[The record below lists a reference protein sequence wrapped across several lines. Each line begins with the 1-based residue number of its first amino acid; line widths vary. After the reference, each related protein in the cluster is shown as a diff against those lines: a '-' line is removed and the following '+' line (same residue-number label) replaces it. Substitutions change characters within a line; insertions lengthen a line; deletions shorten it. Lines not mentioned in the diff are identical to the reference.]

1 MSELKATVVTLIY
14 NDVSSLLVSVESL
27 INQDYRNVEYL
38 IVDDSSAQ
46 VSSVV
51 LNEVFLKL
59 DLNSVDYKYIKNGT
73 NIGTVK
79 SFNKAILN
87 SSGDV
92 IIPLSPGDVF
102 VRDTSIGMIMSR
114 FSSGCVDLLT
124 YKSLEYL
131 SQPYDLGRK
140 FKQKYWHRRM
150 LNKSPHEILKY
161 ILSYGNIISGAATS
175 YRKDFLIDC
184 GLFDERYRLLEDYPF
199 YIKVLSFCNY
209 SYLDE
214 PIIHYQLG
222 GVSTS
227 GSSFLLRED
236 YAVLRSYVESCAQ
249 IEKFLRK
256 RFLVFYL
263 FSSNS
268 KIKTLCLYPAA
279 TVRMIFNKLMVML

>member
-27 INQDYRNVEYL
+27 INQDYRNFEYL

-59 DLNSVDYKYIKNGT
+59 DLNSVKYKYIKNGT

-92 IIPLSPGDVF
+92 IVPLSPGDVF
-102 VRDTSIGMIMSR
+102 VCDKSIGMIMSR
-114 FSSGCVDLLT
+114 FSSGCVDILT
-124 YKSLEYL
+124 YKSIEYL

-209 SYLDE
+209 SYFDE

-227 GSSFLLRED
+227 GSSLLLRED
-236 YAVLRSYVESCAQ
+236 YAILYEDVMNAGKIDPVLRY
-249 IEKFLRK
+249 KFSVLH
-256 RFLVFYL
+256 L
-263 FSSNS
+263 FSTFS
-268 KIKTLCLYPAA
+268 KVK
-279 TVRMIFNKLMVML
+279 IFFKHPILSIALISNKLVGRL